1 MTLTTPDFWNSQEGY
16 KPPAGDSAAGV
27 TSNRFYLAQ
36 GASAVPPTGVNP
48 VDETLTI
55 GRYADQDFAGDDW
68 TLSATGLVC
77 AQRGYLKGVELLSGT
92 GVTLLLQ
99 DSPDVVAGRQIWQIP
114 ATSAPRRW
122 DFPKPLPFHTGLFA
136 TIGGTSPSVKFILG
150 GSE

>member
-1 MTLTTPDFWNSQEGY
+1 MTTVTVGGSAPTDAQKKALADAFNLVTFD
-16 KPPAGDSAAGV
+16 PASGTISDSSV
-27 TSNRFYLAQ
+27 I
-36 GASAVPPTGVNP
+36 
-48 VDETLTI
+48 DKTLTI
-55 GRYADQDFAGDDW
+55 GRYADQEFTGDDW

-77 AQRGYLKGVELLSGT
+77 AQRGYLKGVELLSGS

-99 DSPDVVAGRQIWQIP
+99 DSPDVVAGRRIWQIP

>member
-1 MTLTTPDFWNSQEGY
+1 MTT
-16 KPPAGDSAAGV
+16 V
-27 TSNRFYLAQ
+27 
-36 GASAVPPTGVNP
+36 
-48 VDETLTI
+48 TI
-55 GRYADQDFAGDDW
+55 GGSAPTDAQKKALADAFNLVTLDPASGALNAGRASVETTLLLGAYADQEFAGDDW

-99 DSPDVVAGRQIWQIP
+99 DSPDVVAGRQIWQLP